1 MTIKGFVSNF
11 GSGSFSSLNLA
22 RLAVN
27 NLDGDIKIQAS
38 KLLESEAVFMGSLL
52 DNGWPNEKV
61 NEYTLTVLSNY
72 KNQLTNYS
80 EGF

>member
-1 MTIKGFVSNF
+1 MTIKGFVGTF

-61 NEYTLTVLSNY
+61 NEYTLTVLHDY

-80 EGF
+80 KGF